1 MPSYDKPRAQLKFVM
16 PQVWIYIV
24 FILLIALIVLG
35 IAYKR
40 VLFQKQII
48 DENLIAYRI
57 LVHHLPFSWCCWS
70 IGEDN
75 VTTSK
80 NFLKLLGID
89 DYHSFNLQEIFR
101 LFGQSSLSQFQ
112 RALQHLYAYGGEFSL
127 QLTIDHPHE
136 RELIVNGSL
145 IEFEK
150 YQKIFSQ
157 KHQNNKQIIILSLQD
172 VTSTSNELRSQQRQ
186 FIEFEQELDMLRQ
199 YVSNIPMATWFRDPQ
214 GRIKHCNNFYA
225 KALDT
230 SVARVIAESIELIKR
245 PGMVSDDQIKE
256 MTIQQHAVINGQR
269 RLLEIQEIP
278 VLKKGIVGFARD
290 ITQFEEWESDRQR
303 EQQANMEILE
313 NLSDSIAIY
322 DANTRLQYFNSAY
335 LKMFGFQESFLY
347 SKPQFGEV
355 LEDLR
360 TRRKMQEVSNFPKHK
375 EKRNA
380 LFNTVFEPIQEIHHQ
395 PDGTFLKMMISPHAM
410 GGILMVFEDITDK
423 LALERGYNTLL
434 AVQKETIDNLH
445 EGLAVVGSDLRLRL
459 YNKAFSKLL
468 KIDNE
473 QCKPGTHVA
482 DIMQLTKSLL
492 SDEAFSYWSSH
503 IYELCENRRPANEL
517 LDSANNLKIQIS
529 YIPLPDGSHLFSF
542 VDISDSWKFEQSI
555 RERNE
560 ALEQADHLKTDFIS
574 HVSYELRAPLNTIAG
589 FIDILRNQYF
599 GPLNERQIDYCQGIS
614 ESSQKLMQLISDMID
629 LASIEAGKLALH
641 YHEIEL
647 KHFLESCSVLIKNR
661 AFDQGVELTITN
673 NSNVDIFN
681 GDEKRLKHVM
691 FNLLSNSL
699 KFTLP
704 GGKISIIAFNM
715 PDQPNMLGI
724 SVFDNGVGINESDQQ
739 KIFDMFSNGSRL
751 HTTKKGAGLGLPL
764 VKRLVE
770 LHHGQVFINSKINE
784 GTSVTLHLPIQQPS
798 FL

>member
-1 MPSYDKPRAQLKFVM
+1 M
-16 PQVWIYIV
+16 PQALVYII
-24 FILLIALIVLG
+24 FILLIALVVLG
-35 IAYKR
+35 IAYR
-40 VLFQKQII
+40 RLVLQKQII
-48 DENLIAYRI
+48 DESLVAYRI
-57 LVHHLPFSWCCWS
+57 LVHNLPSSWCCWS
-70 IGEDN
+70 VGEDN

-80 NFLKLLGID
+80 NFLKLLGIND
-89 DYHSFNLQEIFR
+89 QQSFNLQEIFR

-127 QLTIDHPHE
+127 QLTIDQPHE
-136 RELIVNGSL
+136 RELIVNGYL

-150 YQKIFSQ
+150 YQKVLSPKNIG
-157 KHQNNKQIIILSLQD
+157 NKQIIILSFQD
-172 VTSTSNELRSQQRQ
+172 VTSTSNDLRRQQRQ

-199 YVSNIPMATWFRDPQ
+199 YVGNLPMAIWFRDPQ
-214 GRIKHCNNFYA
+214 GRIKHCNSFYA

-230 SVARVIAESIELIKR
+230 SVARVVAESLELTKR
-245 PGMVSDDQIKE
+245 PTANNEQTE
-256 MTIQQHAVINGQR
+256 TIISEQHAVINGQR

-278 VLKKGIVGFARD
+278 VLKKGVIGFARD
-290 ITQFEEWESDRQR
+290 ITQFEEWQNDRQR
-303 EQQANMEILE
+303 EELAHKEILE

-322 DANTRLQYFNSAY
+322 GANTRLQYFNSAY

-360 TRRKMQEVSNFPKHK
+360 TRRKMQEVNNFPQHK

-395 PDGTFLKMMISPHAM
+395 PDGSFLKMTICPHGT
-410 GGILMVFEDITDK
+410 GGILIVFEDITDK

-468 KIDNE
+468 KINDD
-473 QCKPGTHVA
+473 QCKPGTHVT
-482 DIMQLTKSLL
+482 DIFQLTKPLL
-492 SDEAFSYWSSH
+492 PDQAFNYWSSH
-503 IYELCENRRPANEL
+503 IYELCENRSPTKEL

-542 VDISDSWKFEQSI
+542 VDISDSWKFEQTI

-629 LASIEAGKLALH
+629 LASIEAGKLTLH
-641 YHEIEL
+641 YHEIDL
-647 KHFLESCSVLIKNR
+647 KQFLEACSALIKNR

-673 NSNVDIFN
+673 NCNTEIFN

-704 GGKISIIAFNM
+704 GGRISVVAFNVQ
-715 PDQPNMLGI
+715 DQPNMIGI
-724 SVFDNGVGINESDQQ
+724 SVIDNGVGINDSDQQ
-739 KIFDMFSNGSRL
+739 KIFEMFSNGSRI

-770 LHHGQVFINSKINE
+770 LHQGQVFLSSKINE
-784 GTSVTLHLPIQQPS
+784 GTQVTIYLPIQQPS

>member
-1 MPSYDKPRAQLKFVM
+1 M
-16 PQVWIYIV
+16 PQALVYIV
-24 FILLIALIVLG
+24 FTLLIAFIILG
-35 IAYKR
+35 IAYR
-40 VLFQKQII
+40 RLVLQKQII
-48 DENLIAYRI
+48 DESLVAYRI
-57 LVHHLPFSWCCWS
+57 LVHNLPFSWCCWS
-70 IGEDN
+70 VGEDN

-80 NFLKLLGID
+80 NFLKLLGIND
-89 DYHSFNLQEIFR
+89 HQSFNLQEIFR

-127 QLTIDHPHE
+127 QLTIDQPHE
-136 RELIVNGSL
+136 RELIVNGYL

-150 YQKIFSQ
+150 YQKVLSPKNIG
-157 KHQNNKQIIILSLQD
+157 NKQIIILSLQD
-172 VTSTSNELRSQQRQ
+172 VTSTSNDLRRQQRQ

-199 YVSNIPMATWFRDPQ
+199 YVSNLPMAIWFRDPQ
-214 GRIKHCNNFYA
+214 GRIKHCNSFYA

-230 SVARVIAESIELIKR
+230 SVARVVAESLEITKR
-245 PGMVSDDQIKE
+245 PVSSNEQTE
-256 MTIQQHAVINGQR
+256 TITSQQHAVINGQR

-278 VLKKGIVGFARD
+278 VPKKGIIGFARD
-290 ITQFEEWESDRQR
+290 ITQFEEWQSDRQR
-303 EQQANMEILE
+303 EELAHKEILE

-322 DANTRLQYFNSAY
+322 GANTRLQYFNSAY

-347 SKPQFGEV
+347 SNPQFGEI

-360 TRRKMQEVSNFPKHK
+360 TRRKMQEVNNFPQHK

-395 PDGTFLKMMISPHAM
+395 PDGSFLKMTICPHGM
-410 GGILMVFEDITDK
+410 GGILIVFEDITDK

-468 KIDNE
+468 KINDD
-473 QCKPGTHVA
+473 QCKPGTHVS
-482 DIMQLTKSLL
+482 DIFQLTKPLL
-492 SDEAFSYWSSH
+492 PDQSFNYWSSH
-503 IYELCENRRPANEL
+503 IYELCENRSPTKEL

-542 VDISDSWKFEQSI
+542 VDISDSWKFEQTI

-629 LASIEAGKLALH
+629 LASIEAGKLTLH

-647 KHFLESCSVLIKNR
+647 KQFLESCSALIKNR

-673 NSNVDIFN
+673 NCNAEIFN

-704 GGKISIIAFNM
+704 GGRISIVAFNVQ
-715 PDQPNMLGI
+715 DQPNMIGI
-724 SVFDNGVGINESDQQ
+724 SVIDNGVGINDSDQQ
-739 KIFDMFSNGSRL
+739 KIFEMFSNGSRI

-770 LHHGQVFINSKINE
+770 LHQGQVFLSSKVND
-784 GTSVTLHLPIQQPS
+784 GTQVTLYLPIQQPS